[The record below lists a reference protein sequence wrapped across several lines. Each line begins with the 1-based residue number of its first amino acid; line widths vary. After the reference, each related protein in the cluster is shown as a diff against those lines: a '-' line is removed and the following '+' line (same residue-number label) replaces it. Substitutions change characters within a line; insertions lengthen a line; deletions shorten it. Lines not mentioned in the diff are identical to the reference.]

1 MLKILML
8 LILIAVISGCS
19 SVTQYVPVANT
30 TATIP
35 PGKAIVVLHRDSS
48 IIGAARSPAI
58 YDNQTLIGDIGNGT
72 KLIWERDDSYMCLS
86 IGLITDDLI
95 FLINPLLLALEAPK
109 HPRCFKIKE
118 GKVNKFTYDLPAAK
132 FYYANGVR

>member
-1 MLKILML
+1 MLKTLMSL
-8 LILIAVISGCS
+8 TLIVVLSGCS

-35 PGKAIVVLHRDSS
+35 PEKAIIVLHRTSS

-72 KLIWERDDSYMCLS
+72 ELIWERNTDYMCLS
-86 IGLITDDLI
+86 IGLFTDKLT
-95 FLINPLLLALEAPK
+95 FLVNPVLLALEGPK
-109 HPRCFKIKE
+109 HPDCFKVE
-118 GKVNKFTYDLPAAK
+118 GGKVNRFTYSLSDGQFHYEKKQP
-132 FYYANGVR
+132 